1 MIKDKKKTIPYILLS
16 VYLFL
21 FSLTKVFAVG
31 SATVSVSANSSK
43 INVGD
48 SVNITVGLKNIV
60 GAEPGVS
67 GFQATLVYDATI
79 LNCSKGSKI
88 SPEDGFRV
96 SFNSSTNKMT
106 GFAGDDSE
114 KIPGS
119 AFSLVRIS
127 CTALKEGV
135 TGVTVRNHE
144 VSAGDGSIMNS
155 NAETVNIQV
164 VTSTP
169 VTPNNPDPVVPS
181 NPDPVAPSNPSGGI
195 NTPSG
200 GNNGGSTSPNNPS
213 SGGNTPVV
221 STGSNN
227 NYLASLKIEGANLR
241 PGFNQNT
248 LNYEVSVPFSVEN
261 INVEAK
267 AKDSKAK
274 VSISNQNNLVAGETR
289 NVTVK
294 VTAENGS
301 VRTYTI
307 KVTRESD
314 PNKVQSSNNYLS
326 SITTDV
332 GMLSPLFDKEKT
344 KYYIYLPY
352 EIEGINLL
360 ATAED
365 GSATINSDLPETLE
379 VGYNKFVFTV
389 VAENGEERVYT
400 INVIRANN
408 PELMSEGNLYLKSIN
423 IKKGSLD
430 KKFNKD
436 TYVYYYIK
444 SKGFELEALPLD
456 ENNKVEIFEN
466 DGVISII
473 VEDSFNKKAVY
484 TLIPKEEVAHKK
496 EMPLVAKVVIG
507 ASVILICSFVSYIGG
522 SQKVLAKLVRKIR
535 KK

>member
-1 MIKDKKKTIPYILLS
+1 MIKGKKKTIPYILLS

-21 FSLTKVFAVG
+21 FSITNVFA
-31 SATVSVSANSSK
+31 SSANLSLNGK
-43 INVGD
+43 GEAAVGESFD
-48 SVNITVGLKNIV
+48 IIFQLSTSDAPG
-60 GAEPGVS
+60 GVS
-67 GFQATLVYDATI
+67 GVEARLGYDKSVLELVKTTNLAPFYLKYNTSTLKI
-79 LNCSKGSKI
+79 GGFGGSE
-88 SPEDGFRV
+88 EDFIPLGTTNLMRL
-96 SFNSSTNKMT
+96 SFK
-106 GFAGDDSE
+106 
-114 KIPGS
+114 
-119 AFSLVRIS
+119 
-127 CTALKEGV
+127 ALKSGS
-135 TGVTVRNHE
+135 TTISISSSE
-144 VSAGDGSIMNS
+144 VSAGDTSIVSS
-155 NAETVNIQV
+155 NNPSKTVIVKEPVQQPDP
-164 VTSTP
+164 TPSTP
-169 VTPNNPDPVVPS
+169 SPTEPS
-181 NPDPVAPSNPSGGI
+181 NPNGGT

-200 GNNGGSTSPNNPS
+200 GNNGGSTSSNNPS
-213 SGGNTPVV
+213 SGSNTPVV

-326 SITTDV
+326 SITIDV

-456 ENNKVEIFEN
+456 DNNKVEIFEN
-466 DGVISII
+466 DDIISIV

-484 TLIPKEEVAHKK
+484 TLIPKKEVAHKK
-496 EMPLVAKVVIG
+496 EMPLVAKVAIG